1 MNDAIIELINE
12 NKALKREVEQL
23 LVQDRAITGI
33 YPDTYFDDLQYQM
46 VGQRLT
52 SPSSGIVYSTYYN
65 YVNFKKTADYPDDYL
80 VMAIQMSHR
89 WKIGTV
95 VYPHIHWLQSAAAMP
110 NFLINYNWEVQGAAE
125 SNSYTLQ
132 PHTANV
138 YTYSSGSLNQITKFG
153 SITPPAGAGLSD
165 ILFIYIFRDV
175 ANDSGE
181 FAGAEVDVD
190 VQDNAFASSF
200 DIHFEIDQ
208 AGSDTEYVK

>member
-1 MNDAIIELINE
+1 MSDAITNLINE
-12 NKALKREVEQL
+12 VETLKREVEQM
-23 LVQDRAITGI
+23 QTHDRAITGI

-52 SPSSGIVYSTYYN
+52 SPSSDIIYSTYYN
-65 YVNFKKTADYPDDYL
+65 YVIFKKTADYPDDYL
-80 VMAIQMSHR
+80 IMAIQMSHR

-95 VYPHIHWLQSAAAMP
+95 VYPHIHWLQTAATMP

-125 SNSYTLQ
+125 SNSFTLQ
-132 PHTANV
+132 PHTANAF
-138 YTYSSGSLNQITKFG
+138 TWSAGSLNQITKFG

-181 FAGAEVDVD
+181 FAGAEVDAN
-190 VQDNAFASSF
+190 VQDDAYTSSF